1 MTVPNIPV
9 AKTVAPS
16 DTSTSTVIDGRGPQI
31 RCGTTQPTTY
41 SDILYD
47 TPTSGGKQIPLKLD
61 LQVPQTS
68 GKKPLVVYI
77 SGGGFLR
84 NDKTANLPRRT
95 YVAEQGCEHRGGR
108 PRHGGSR
115 AVTVHDA

>member
-1 MTVPNIPV
+1 MTVPNIPL

-16 DTSTSTVIDGRGPQI
+16 DTSTSTGIDGSGPQS
-31 RCGTTQPTTY
+31 RCGTTQLTTY
-41 SDILYD
+41 TDILYD

-77 SGGGFLR
+77 SDGGFLR
-84 NDKTANLPRRT
+84 NDKTANLHPRT
-95 YVAEQGCEHRGGR
+95 SVAEQGCEHRGGR